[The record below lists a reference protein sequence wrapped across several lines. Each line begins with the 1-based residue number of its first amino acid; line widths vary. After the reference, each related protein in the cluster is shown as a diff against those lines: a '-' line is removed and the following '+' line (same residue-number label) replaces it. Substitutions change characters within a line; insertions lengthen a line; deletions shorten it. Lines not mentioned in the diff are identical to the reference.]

1 METDWIDL
9 IWGATHANC
18 NGENLRIHTMN
29 SYTPTAALNCHR
41 IVLLI
46 RNYELLIRNYE
57 LLIRNYGLLIRN
69 YELLIR
75 IYELLI
81 RNYELVIRN

>member
-1 METDWIDL
+1 MWLHFKSD
-9 IWGATHANC
+9 NSRN
-18 NGENLRIHTMN
+18 NGSVCALNLLLLYFISLSFAIRALFCM
-29 SYTPTAALNCHR
+29 AALNCHR
-41 IVLLI
+41 IILLI

-75 IYELLI
+75 IYELVI
-81 RNYELVIRN
+81 RNY